1 MLRNP
6 TRTGIANQLAF
17 ADIHGLGE
25 CYLRDYVARVRATSA
40 AEVQRIARQYL
51 DPAKLAIV
59 VVGDRSKVL
68 GQLQGLGEPVA
79 IAPVVPSP

>member
-1 MLRNP
+1 M
-6 TRTGIANQLAF
+6 
-17 ADIHGLGE
+17 
-25 CYLRDYVARVRATSA
+25 RATSA